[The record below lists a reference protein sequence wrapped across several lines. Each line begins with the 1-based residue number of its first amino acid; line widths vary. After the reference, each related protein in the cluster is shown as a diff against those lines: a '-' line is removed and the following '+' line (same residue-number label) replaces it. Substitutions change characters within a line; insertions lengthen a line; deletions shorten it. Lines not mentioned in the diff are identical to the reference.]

1 MTPSLANLVVC
12 VTRREIFFE
21 RHCVPTSTNVSIY
34 AIWPLLRS
42 FLSEVLPGSAWQ
54 ELMDHVFIRPP
65 AFFPLIVVAFIR
77 VSATDHITVWPAE
90 SRTTWPQQRDLSVA
104 SIAAGSE
111 NLRDRRPAPRT
122 TATRVQRGGPSN
134 PQLPTL
140 SAECFRHLAEGS
152 LDIPRGHSTLFGII
166 YIS

>member
-1 MTPSLANLVVC
+1 
-12 VTRREIFFE
+12 
-21 RHCVPTSTNVSIY
+21 
-34 AIWPLLRS
+34 
-42 FLSEVLPGSAWQ
+42 
-54 ELMDHVFIRPP
+54 MDHVFIRPP

-90 SRTTWPQQRDLSVA
+90 SRKTWPQQRDLSIA
-104 SIAAGSE
+104 SIAAGPE
-111 NLRDRRPAPRT
+111 NPRDRRPAPWT

-134 PQLPTL
+134 PELPKL
-140 SAECFRHLAEGS
+140 LAECFRHLAEGS